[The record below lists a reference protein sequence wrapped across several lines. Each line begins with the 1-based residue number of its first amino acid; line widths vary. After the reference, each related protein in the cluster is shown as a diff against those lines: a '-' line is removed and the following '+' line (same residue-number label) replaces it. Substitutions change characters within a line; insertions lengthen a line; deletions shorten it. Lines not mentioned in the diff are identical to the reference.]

1 MDNKSIE
8 NSNDKTSSI
17 TVTKKPNKIPVE
29 CKICGAPAY
38 YSYVGVVVCFPCKVF
53 FKRHAEEKQAPP
65 KCIFNGNCEIN
76 TFNRHICSSCRL
88 AKCFASGMQIEM
100 LRSSR
105 TVKSY
110 TKRKKTATEISTAL
124 VKFKNIDQT
133 QQSLIQNQLQSNLL
147 RLSIHDWN
155 LLSKIT
161 YCYDENSGFS
171 LAKCFLQEHHNLHP
185 KMRYKL
191 GRLNELFLSF
201 IGRAQLF
208 FQNNSHFNSLCSHDR
223 SLLLNNTM
231 KYVGGLGAC
240 FIIRQT
246 GLLNDLT
253 IFKSAEIIYS
263 SGILANT
270 SRVINQLNFDS
281 TFFKLLL
288 ALIVFSTFNYTYYL
302 NVAPINLMDIKKVL
316 SIQNMYAELAW
327 RYLIYKYD
335 DKQAVVFF
343 SSFIRSIFSLH
354 DVVVEAFQMKHCK
367 EMVKS
372 VIEQTKKTIEL
383 TE

>member
-38 YSYVGVVVCFPCKVF
+38 YSYVGVVTF
-53 FKRHAEEKQAPP
+53 FVHYKDLFKAPP

-88 AKCFASGMQIEM
+88 AKCFASGMQVEM
-100 LRSSR
+100 FRSSR
-105 TVKSY
+105 T
-110 TKRKKTATEISTAL
+110 
-124 VKFKNIDQT
+124 
-133 QQSLIQNQLQSNLL
+133 SLIQNQLQSNLL